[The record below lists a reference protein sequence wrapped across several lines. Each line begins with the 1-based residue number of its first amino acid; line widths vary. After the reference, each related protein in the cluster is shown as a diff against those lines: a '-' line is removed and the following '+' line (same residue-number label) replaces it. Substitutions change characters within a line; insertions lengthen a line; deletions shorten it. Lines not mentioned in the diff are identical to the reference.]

1 MFCIFKGL
9 ALISPVL
16 VDVRLLSCLV
26 FKTMLIIYLLRA
38 AADAERR
45 DVLTLLK
52 PLAPLRSPARLYL
65 EMLG

>member
-9 ALISPVL
+9 AHLLISPVL

-38 AADAERR
+38 AAERR